1 MTAVNHESDAAV
13 VGEIL
18 IAPIR
23 VVAALMSK
31 GDGVAVAVVALL
43 LLVGVLFDRTGT
55 MVNIAPTSY
64 VMLAV
69 GKDMWLQIA
78 MSWLLLSSLKSTNVS
93 FRMMPK
99 IRLNRDGLNDGV
111 RQLETPRRNLVG

>member
-1 MTAVNHESDAAV
+1 MTAVNHESDAAE
-13 VGEIL
+13 VGAIL
-18 IAPIR
+18 IAPIT
-23 VVAALMSK
+23 VVVALMSK

-43 LLVGVLFDRTGT
+43 LVVGVLFDRTGI
-55 MVNIAPTSY
+55 MVNIALTSY

-78 MSWLLLSSLKSTNVS
+78 MSWLLLSSLKSINVS
-93 FRMMPK
+93 CRMMPK

-111 RQLETPRRNLVG
+111 QQLEIPRRNLVG

>member
-1 MTAVNHESDAAV
+1 
-13 VGEIL
+13 
-18 IAPIR
+18 
-23 VVAALMSK
+23 MSK

-69 GKDMWLQIA
+69 GKDMWLQIV

-93 FRMMPK
+93 FQMMPK
-99 IRLNRDGLNDGV
+99 IRLNWDGLNNGV
-111 RQLETPRRNLVG
+111 WQLETPRRNLVG

>member
-1 MTAVNHESDAAV
+1 MTAVNHESNAAAV
-13 VGEIL
+13 GAIM

-23 VVAALMSK
+23 VVVAPMSK

-69 GKDMWLQIA
+69 GKDMWLQIV

-93 FRMMPK
+93 FQMMPK
-99 IRLNRDGLNDGV
+99 IRLNWDGLNNGV
-111 RQLETPRRNLVG
+111 WQLETPRRNLVG